1 MTHINLSQITP
12 QAVNALWYYR
22 TINRK
27 KRYNFL
33 YAIAKNLLLEK
44 ETIINQAHL
53 ETHLAIADLISEFER
68 TIFQIYN
75 YRNTLLQ
82 NTYQLSNAYISLD
95 KEAIGCVV
103 VFGASNFPL
112 AYSTAGGDVISALVA
127 GCSVIFKAHD
137 AHLQTSRLVNNAIQ
151 KAILECGMPEHLYQ
165 HLENLSYDDA
175 ALLVTQ
181 PEIKAVGFTGSLAVG
196 RYLFNI
202 CQARPEPIPFFG
214 ELGSINPVLICTHYF
229 AENYK
234 TIANNYTQSFTGRG
248 GQVCTHPALLVIPHT
263 DTTQEFYTLLL
274 ENFTKA
280 TPQKMLTE
288 TIFERF
294 KQGYDYLKHHCQ
306 QIGNNNPIHN
316 NASITPVLFSVS
328 PEQWLHDTQLHNEIF
343 GAIGIVIQYP
353 TNDLLHK
360 IAHSF
365 SGQLTAAIHG
375 NLSDKHTIESL
386 EKILVQKVGRLIYNE
401 YPTGVNVTHTMHHSG
416 VYPASTC
423 SQFTAVGDRTVSRF
437 LRPVCY
443 QNKPNFLFNYKN
455 AHDFY
460 PSETQ
465 ELQAHALADFVAKKL
480 NDAVLKN
487 GHAYLAVSG
496 GQSPIAFFNALSH
509 KNLKWSDITV
519 SLVDERCVDTD
530 SNESNEKLVR
540 DNLLLNK
547 AYTAQFVGLYDNQ
560 LYDDSLNDLN
570 TNIKIPK
577 KFDCIILGMGE
588 DGHYASLF
596 KNSNNFYHGI
606 NSTEKYSLQ
615 SSPNAPTHRISMN
628 LPFIAHSD
636 TICLAI
642 SGTKKLTLLNEALED
657 DTYIY
662 PIAYLLQK
670 AKINIFYVE

>member
-1 MTHINLSQITP
+1 MKHITLSQITS
-12 QAVNALWYYR
+12 QAVDALWYYR
-22 TINRK
+22 TVNRK
-27 KRYNFL
+27 KRYDFL
-33 YAIAKNLLLEK
+33 QAIAKNLLLEK
-44 ETIINQAHL
+44 EAIINQSHS
-53 ETHLAIADLISEFER
+53 ETHLAITDLTAEFER
-68 TIFQIYN
+68 TIFQIQSYSH
-75 YRNTLLQ
+75 TLLK
-82 NTYQLSNAYISLD
+82 NTYQSSDTYISLG

-137 AHLQTSRLVNNAIQ
+137 AHLKTSRLVNHTIQ
-151 KAILECGMPEHLYQ
+151 KAILECDMPEHLYQ

-181 PEIKAVGFTGSLAVG
+181 PEIKAVGFTGSLTVG
-196 RYLFNI
+196 RYLFDI

-214 ELGSINPVLICTHYF
+214 ELGSINPVFVCKSYF

-234 TIANNYTQSFTGRG
+234 MIANDYTQSFSGRG

-263 DTTQEFYTLLL
+263 DITQEFYTLLL
-274 ENFTKA
+274 ENFAKI

-294 KQGYDYLKHHCQ
+294 KQGYNYLKKHYQ

-316 NASITPVLFSVS
+316 HNTITPVLFSVS
-328 PEQWLHDTQLHNEIF
+328 PEQWLHDKKLPDEIF
-343 GAIGIVIQYP
+343 GTIGIVIQY
-353 TNDLLHK
+353 TNHTILHN

-365 SGQLTAAIHG
+365 LGQLTASIHS
-375 NLSDKHTIESL
+375 NEKDREDILFL

-401 YPTGVNVTHTMHHSG
+401 YPTGVNVAYNMHHSG

-423 SQFTAVGDRTVSRF
+423 SQFTAVGERAISRF

-443 QNKPNFLFNYKN
+443 QNQPNFSFNYKN
-455 AHDFY
+455 SHDFY
-460 PSETQ
+460 PSETNTIQAQ
-465 ELQAHALADFVAKKL
+465 ELANFVAKKL

-509 KNLKWSDITV
+509 KNLKWDNITV
-519 SLVDERCVDTD
+519 SLVDERCVDGY
-530 SNESNEKLVR
+530 SSESNEKLVR
-540 DNLLLNK
+540 DNLLINK
-547 AYTAQFVGLYDNQ
+547 AHTAHFIGLYNNELHD
-560 LYDDSLNDLN
+560 YSLNNLN
-570 TNIKIPK
+570 TNTSIPK

-588 DGHYASLF
+588 DGHFASLF
-596 KNSNNFYHGI
+596 KNSENFYQGI
-606 NSTEKYSLQ
+606 NGTEKYSLQ
-615 SSPNAPTHRISMN
+615 FTPNTPTHRISMN
-628 LPFIAHSD
+628 LPFIIHSN
-636 TICLAI
+636 TVCLAI
-642 SGTKKLTLLNEALED
+642 AGTKKLALLNEALED
-657 DTYIY
+657 GESIY

>member
-1 MTHINLSQITP
+1 MAHINISYITT
-12 QAVNALWYYR
+12 QAFNAFEYYR
-22 TINRK
+22 PTNRK
-27 KRYNFL
+27 KRYDFL
-33 YAIAKNLLLEK
+33 CAIAKNLLLEK

-68 TIFQIYN
+68 TIFQIEN
-75 YRNTLLQ
+75 YGNTLLQ
-82 NTYQLSNAYISLD
+82 NTNQSPNTYISLD

-137 AHLQTSRLVNNAIQ
+137 AHLKTSYLVNNAIQ

-214 ELGSINPVLICTHYF
+214 ELGSINPVFICKNYF

-234 TIANNYTQSFTGRG
+234 TIANDYTQSFTGRG
-248 GQVCTHPALLVIPHT
+248 GQVCTHPAFLAIPHT
-263 DTTQEFYTLLL
+263 GITQEFYTLLL
-274 ENFTKA
+274 ENFAKI

-288 TIFERF
+288 TIFDRF
-294 KQGYDYLKHHCQ
+294 KQGYDYLKKHYQ

-328 PEQWLHDTQLHNEIF
+328 PEQWLRDTQLYNEIF

-353 TNDLLHK
+353 TDDLLYK

-365 SGQLTAAIHG
+365 SGQLTATIHA
-375 NLSDKHTIESL
+375 NLSDKYAVKSL
-386 EKILVQKVGRLIYNE
+386 EKILVQKIGRLIYNE
-401 YPTGVNVTHTMHHSG
+401 YPTGVNVTHTMNHSG

-423 SQFTAVGDRTVSRF
+423 SQFTAVGERAISRF
-437 LRPVCY
+437 LRPICY
-443 QNKPNFLFNYKN
+443 QNQPNFSFNYKN
-455 AHDFY
+455 SHDFY
-460 PSETQ
+460 PSKTQ
-465 ELQAHALADFVAKKL
+465 ELQAQALADFVAKKL

-496 GQSPIAFFNALSH
+496 GQSPIAFFNTLSH
-509 KNLKWSDITV
+509 KNLKWDNITV
-519 SLVDERCVDTD
+519 SLVDERCIDIQS
-530 SNESNEKLVR
+530 SNSNEKLVR
-540 DNLLLNK
+540 DNLLINK
-547 AYTAQFVGLYDNQ
+547 AHTAQFIGLYDNQ
-560 LYDDSLNDLN
+560 LHDKSLNDLN
-570 TNIKIPK
+570 TKTSIPE

-588 DGHYASLF
+588 DGHFASLF
-596 KNSNNFYHGI
+596 KNSENFYFGM
-606 NSTEKYSLQ
+606 NGAEKYSLQ
-615 SSPNAPTHRISMN
+615 YSPNAPTQRISMN
-628 LPFIAHSD
+628 LPFIAQSD

-642 SGTKKLTLLNEALED
+642 AGTKKIVLLNEALED
-657 DTYIY
+657 RESIY
-662 PIAYLLQK
+662 PIAYLFK
-670 AKINIFYVE
+670 KVKINIFYVE